1 MRMACISTLAVLAFA
16 ASASAADKG
25 DMRPREG
32 TLKVGDEAPA
42 FALKSPDGKTTFTLA
57 EHKDKK
63 PVVIVFGSYT

>member
-1 MRMACISTLAVLAFA
+1 MRMTNIPTWALLVFA
-16 ASASAADKG
+16 ASIAAGEKG

-57 EHKDKK
+57 EHKGKK
-63 PVVIVFGSYT
+63 PVVLVFGSYT